1 MPTSS
6 VTSSI
11 VQTLGGGSGID
22 MAALAENLALAQFA
36 ARVDRNT
43 TLAETVERRI
53 SAVST
58 LRSQITQLAGAVG
71 ERVRTGDLA
80 VQPAIANASVA
91 TVTKGVASGSGS
103 YTLEVTDL
111 AAAQVL
117 SSPAIA
123 SPTTV
128 VGAGSLTL
136 RFGTI
141 AGSVLTEDL
150 AHPPVTVTIPSGSTL
165 NDVAAAINGARAG
178 VTAYV
183 LNGTDG
189 AHLMLKGSTGAAN
202 AFQLEATETPGEEGL
217 AALAWTPASAPAQL
231 LTPAASAAFKL
242 DGLAMTSQSNT
253 INDVVPG
260 LNLTLTGRNPGA
272 PTTIRFSDPS
282 GAVTTFMN
290 DLTGAL
296 NELVAELN
304 KDVDPL
310 SGDLARDSGARALR
324 RGLTQLAGN
333 LAMPSA
339 ATGEPRTL
347 ADLGLA
353 TNRDGTFRLDTT
365 RLAAT
370 LRSSPTG
377 VAAMLTNGIHG
388 VYASLDKLSR
398 AVTVASDPGTLGGSL
413 ARLNAQKAKLAAE
426 KLDLAEAQEKLRSQM
441 ITRFARTDTRVGASR
456 ATLSF
461 LRNQIDAWNASA
473 RN

>member
-1 MPTSS
+1 
-6 VTSSI
+6 
-11 VQTLGGGSGID
+11 
-22 MAALAENLALAQFA
+22 MAALAESLATAQFA
-36 ARVDRNT
+36 TRIDRLT
-43 TLAETVERRI
+43 AQAETVDRQI
-53 SAVST
+53 SAVAS
-58 LRSQITQLAGAVG
+58 LRGQITQLASAVG

-80 VQPAIANASVA
+80 VQPQIANSAVA
-91 TVTKGVASGSGS
+91 TVSKGIATGSGS
-103 YTLEVTDL
+103 YTLEVSEL

-123 SPTTV
+123 TPTTV
-128 VGAGSLTL
+128 MGAGSLTL

-141 AGSVLTEDL
+141 AAGVLNEDL
-150 AHPPVTVTIPSGSTL
+150 THAPITVTIASGSTL

-189 AHLMLKGSTGAAN
+189 AHLMFKGSTGAAN
-202 AFQLEATETPGEEGL
+202 AFTIEATETPGEEGL
-217 AALAWTPASAPAQL
+217 AALAWTPAAAPAQL
-231 LTPAASAAFKL
+231 LTPAASAVFKL
-242 DGLAMTSQSNT
+242 DGLEMTSQSNT

-260 LNLTLTGRNPGA
+260 LNLTLTGRNPA
-272 PTTIRFSDPS
+272 TPTTIRFSNPS
-282 GAVTTFMN
+282 TAVTTFMN

-310 SGDLARDSGARALR
+310 TGDLARDSGARALR
-324 RGLTQLAGN
+324 RGLSQLAGN
-333 LAMPSA
+333 IAMPSA
-339 ATGEPRTL
+339 TVGEPRTL

-370 LRSSPTG
+370 LQSSPTG

-388 VYASLDKLSR
+388 VYASLDRLSR
-398 AVTVASDPGTLGGSL
+398 AVTVATDPGTLGGSL
-413 ARLNAQKAKLAAE
+413 ARLNAQKAKLASDQ
-426 KLDLAEAQEKLRSQM
+426 LGLTEAQDKLRSQL
-441 ITRFARTDTRVGASR
+441 ITRFARTDSRVGASR

-461 LRNQIDAWNASA
+461 LQNQIDAWNAP

>member
-1 MPTSS
+1 MPTNS

-22 MAALAENLALAQFA
+22 MAALAESLATAQFA
-36 ARVDRNT
+36 TRIDRL
-43 TLAETVERRI
+43 TLQSEVLDRQI

-58 LRSQITQLAGAVG
+58 LRSQITQLASAVG

-80 VQPAIANASVA
+80 VQPTIANSAVA
-91 TVTKGVASGSGS
+91 TVTKGAATGSGTYS
-103 YTLEVTDL
+103 LEVTQL

-123 SPTTV
+123 TPATV
-128 VGAGSLTL
+128 MGAGSLTL

-141 AGSVLTEDL
+141 SGGTLTEDL
-150 AHPPVTVTIPSGSTL
+150 THAPVTINIASGSTL
-165 NDVAAAINGARAG
+165 ADVAAAINGAGAG

-183 LNGTDG
+183 LNGTNG

-202 AFQLEATETPGEEGL
+202 AFQIEATETPGEEGL
-217 AALAWTPASAPAQL
+217 AALAWTPAAAPAQL
-231 LTPAASAAFKL
+231 LAPAASAVFKL
-242 DGLAMTSQSNT
+242 DGLEMTSKSNT

-260 LNLTLTGRNPGA
+260 LNLTLTGRNPAA

-282 GAVTTFMN
+282 SAVTTFMN

-304 KDVDPL
+304 KDVNPQT
-310 SGDLARDSGARALR
+310 GDLARDSGARALR

-333 LAMPSA
+333 IAMPGA
-339 ATGEPRTL
+339 AAGEPRTL

-353 TNRDGTFRLDTT
+353 TNRDGTFRIDTT

-370 LRSSPTG
+370 LRSSPSG

-388 VYASLDKLSR
+388 VYASLDRLSR
-398 AVTVASDPGTLGGSL
+398 SVTVATDPGTLGGSL
-413 ARLNAQKAKLAAE
+413 ARFNAQKAKLASE
-426 KLDLAEAQEKLRSQM
+426 QMDLTEAQEKLRSQLV
-441 ITRFARTDTRVGASR
+441 TRFARTDTRVGASR

-461 LRNQIDAWNASA
+461 LQNQIDAWNAP

>member
-1 MPTSS
+1 MPSTS

-11 VQTLGGGSGID
+11 VQTLGAGSGID
-22 MAALAENLALAQFA
+22 MAALAESLAAAQFA
-36 ARVDRNT
+36 TRIDRIT
-43 TLAETVERRI
+43 VQTETIERQI

-58 LRSQITQLAGAVG
+58 LRGQITQLASAVG
-71 ERVRTGDLA
+71 ERVRTGDLS
-80 VQPAIANASVA
+80 VQPLIANSAVA
-91 TVTKGVASGSGS
+91 TVTKGIATGSGS
-103 YTLEVTDL
+103 YTLEVSEL

-123 SPTTV
+123 TPTTV
-128 VGAGSLTL
+128 MGAGSLTF

-141 AGSVLTEDL
+141 ASSVLNEDPG
-150 AHPPVTVTIPSGSTL
+150 HPPVTVNIASGSTL

-202 AFQLEATETPGEEGL
+202 AFTIEATETPGEEGL

-231 LTPAASAAFKL
+231 LTPAASAVFKL
-242 DGLAMTSQSNT
+242 DGLEMTSQSNT

-260 LNLTLTGRNPGA
+260 LNLTLTGRNPAA
-272 PTTIRFSDPS
+272 PTTIRFSNPS
-282 GAVTTFMN
+282 SAVTTFMN

-310 SGDLARDSGARALR
+310 TGDLARDSGARALR
-324 RGLTQLAGN
+324 RGLSQLAGN
-333 LAMPSA
+333 IAMPGA
-339 ATGEPRTL
+339 AQGEPRTL

-370 LRSSPTG
+370 LQSSPTG

-388 VYASLDKLSR
+388 VYASLDRLSR
-398 AVTVASDPGTLGGSL
+398 SVTVATDPGTLGGSL
-413 ARLNAQKAKLAAE
+413 ARLNARKAKLASDQ
-426 KLDLAEAQEKLRSQM
+426 LDLTEAQEKLRSQL
-441 ITRFARTDTRVGASR
+441 ITRFARTDSRVGASR

-461 LRNQIDAWNASA
+461 LQNQIDAWNAP